1 MRTRQLLPRLTVYT
15 RLSLRFRVGLV
26 PVPAL
31 LAAGLPLLAHPA
43 RPVVCTDETTA
54 ACVQNRLASLPTSCE
69 GSGQP
74 ISVHQQAID
83 LLVDIAGRTLHAF
96 RCAFRCLQLFSL
108 ALPPL
113 IWLPVHVIFSSA
125 TLRHGCPT
133 QPSDSMSIS
142 GSLMV
147 RLLCN
152 ALERAGPTAIK
163 LGQWASTRPDL
174 FSPELCNHFST
185 RLHAAVTPH
194 SAAHSR
200 ETLEAV
206 LSPAGLALAD
216 VFERVDFDTPPL
228 GSGCVAQVHGATLRA
243 EVARRAWA
251 QAHADAQMPTG
262 LHVEQE
268 EHSQRAVVKILHP
281 GVAES
286 VALDMALLEGGASFV
301 TRWISMLPLL
311 GWVKVLRLPELTSEF
326 KRHLLSQLDLRSECE
341 NLLEFQRNFAGRI
354 GRRTANE
361 AVFPTP
367 LAVLP
372 RQRAECSSTQSKHA
386 DDSKWCAST
395 PDVLVESLERGVG
408 LDRWL
413 VRERLD
419 VQSTEALSEHEQ
431 QQRDHMRR
439 RLAESGVVAFFQM
452 VLVDNFVHA
461 DLHPGNI
468 LLRSCRIQ
476 DASTSATINAAARSS
491 DSDMARNEV
500 PTLVFLDAGLV
511 VRLSENEKRNFC
523 DLFLAVAR
531 GQGTK
536 AGELIID
543 RSPGGRDGVKRNGGD
558 PDRFV
563 RAIAAVVE
571 DVAARKFH
579 LGSVAI
585 GPVLL
590 AVLSAV
596 RTDRVPLDPAFG
608 NLVSAIV
615 VLEGIGRQLHPGLD
629 LFGVAVPMLAKHA
642 LRQVTGGT

>member
-1 MRTRQLLPRLTVYT
+1 LMVSDGATH
-15 RLSLRFRVGLV
+15 LSSV
-26 PVPAL
+26 
-31 LAAGLPLLAHPA
+31 
-43 RPVVCTDETTA
+43 
-54 ACVQNRLASLPTSCE
+54 RLA
-69 GSGQP
+69 
-74 ISVHQQAID
+74 D
-83 LLVDIAGRTLHAF
+83 WLVDVAGSVYHAL
-96 RCAFRCLQLFSL
+96 RCMVRCLQLICI
-108 ALPPL
+108 ALPPVM
-113 IWLPVHVIFSSA
+113 WLPLHVLLSS
-125 TLRHGCPT
+125 TVLHHGRKT
-133 QPSDSMSIS
+133 QSDGSIS
-142 GSLMV
+142 CSLMV

-174 FSPELCNHFST
+174 FPPELCNHLSA
-185 RLHAAVTPH
+185 RLHAAVAPH
-194 SAAHSR
+194 STAHSR
-200 ETLEAV
+200 QALEAV
-206 LSPAGLALAD
+206 LTPAGLTLAD
-216 VFERVDFDTPPL
+216 VFEHLDFDTAPL
-228 GSGCVAQVHGATLRA
+228 GSGCVAQVHGGTLRTD
-243 EVARRAWA
+243 VARRAWA
-251 QAHADAQMPTG
+251 QAHTEAQIPTG
-262 LHVEQE
+262 LLEERDEDSRHV
-268 EHSQRAVVKILHP
+268 VVKILHP

-286 VALDMALLEGGASFV
+286 VALDMALLECGAGLV
-301 TRWISMLPLL
+301 THWLSMLPML
-311 GWVKVLRLPELTSEF
+311 GWLKVLRLPELTLQF
-326 KRHLLSQLDLRSECE
+326 KFHLLSQLDLRTECE
-341 NLLEFQRNFAGRI
+341 NLREFRRNFAGRV
-354 GRRTANE
+354 GRRTTDE

-372 RQRAECSSTQSKHA
+372 LRQETDGNDDNSNHERAL
-386 DDSKWCAST
+386 KWCPAT
-395 PDVLVESLERGVG
+395 PNVLVESLERGIG

-413 VRERLD
+413 VYENQAPRHRRELVAIDGKLD
-419 VQSTEALSEHEQ
+419 AWGNEKTEEHERR
-431 QQRDHMRR
+431 QREQMRR

-468 LLRSCRIQ
+468 LLRSRTQ
-476 DASTSATINAAARSS
+476 DATSGTRCAAAERDSAGDTSTDTASS
-491 DSDMARNEV
+491 EV

-511 VRLSENEKRNFC
+511 VRLSEKEKRNFC

-596 RTDRVPLDPAFG
+596 RMDRVPLDPAFG

-615 VLEGIGRQLHPGLD
+615 VLEGIGRQLHPELD
-629 LFGVAVPMLAKHA
+629 LFAVAVPMLAKHA
-642 LRQVTGGT
+642 VTSLI